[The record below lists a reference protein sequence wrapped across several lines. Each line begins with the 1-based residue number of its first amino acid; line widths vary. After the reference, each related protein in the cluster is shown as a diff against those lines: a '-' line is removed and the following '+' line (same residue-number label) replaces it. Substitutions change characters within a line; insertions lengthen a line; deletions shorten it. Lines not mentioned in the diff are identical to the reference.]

1 MENAEL
7 ETGSEDLKS
16 YFFVLSEGK
25 GCSEIEGSLIDAFE
39 NFQKVHTDDSE
50 VIFLTPED
58 DRFHVARELFKIN
71 QIPAFVLSDE
81 PNKLEKKSNPF
92 LSFNRPAIEKFP
104 PTGIINLITDI
115 HYILIDH
122 NILRV
127 RARIAKS
134 LLYDIFRDVYREI
147 KDFMNLVVHVQ

>member
-1 MENAEL
+1 MENEEL
-7 ETGSEDLKS
+7 GSGSEDLKS

-25 GCSEIEGSLIDAFE
+25 GCSEIERGLIDAFE
-39 NFQKVHTDDSE
+39 NFQKVHTNDSE
-50 VIFLTPED
+50 VVFLTPED
-58 DRFHVARELFKIN
+58 DEFDVARDLFGIN

-104 PTGIINLITDI
+104 STGIINLITDI

-127 RARIAKS
+127 RVRIAKS
-134 LLYDIFRDVYREI
+134 LLYDILRDAYSEI
-147 KDFMNLVVHVQ
+147 KDFMKLVI